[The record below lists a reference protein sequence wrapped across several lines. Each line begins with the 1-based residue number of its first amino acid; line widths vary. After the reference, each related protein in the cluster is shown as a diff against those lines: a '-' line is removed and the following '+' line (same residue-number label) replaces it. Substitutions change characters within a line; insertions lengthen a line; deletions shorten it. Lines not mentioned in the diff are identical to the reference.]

1 MVFESWKSTQ
11 QSPRYVPD
19 KFDLKGPFILD
30 PMAPYSTCSSRIST
44 HYCSSYKLSKR
55 SFIWLKWK
63 FFAKL
68 MKTLNFDIFWSFWG
82 AKKICKH
89 TSETAFNKPTN
100 QASWSTEKN
109 FFVKW
114 PKISIFTYFVSFW
127 GSKRAKKMALRGHNL
142 HNHKLNKF
150 LINIAVHMQA

>member
-1 MVFESWKSTQ
+1 MVFEWWKSTQ

-44 HYCSSYKLSKR
+44 HFCSSYELSKR
-55 SFIWLKWK
+55 SFIWLQWK

-82 AKKICKH
+82 PKRFVNIHLKLPLINLQTKFHGQQKKLFRKMAKNI
-89 TSETAFNKPTN
+89 
-100 QASWSTEKN
+100 N
-109 FFVKW
+109 FYLFC
-114 PKISIFTYFVSFW
+114 SLW
-127 GSKRAKKMALRGHNL
+127 GSKRAKKNGPKGHNI
-142 HNHKLNKF
+142 HNYKSNKF